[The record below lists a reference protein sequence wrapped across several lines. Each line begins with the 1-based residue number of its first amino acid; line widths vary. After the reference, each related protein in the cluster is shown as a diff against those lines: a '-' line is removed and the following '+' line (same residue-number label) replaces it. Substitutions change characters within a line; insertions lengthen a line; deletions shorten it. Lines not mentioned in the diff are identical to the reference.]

1 MSTQLLH
8 CPPWCVAVHA
18 VEDEGTVTRHRSN
31 IVDVAAIQPAG
42 ATALMLEVHRTEGE
56 PTTWVY
62 VGDGER
68 QYLELSVESA
78 VRVAAALERVG
89 ATT

>member
-1 MSTQLLH
+1 MNKQLPH
-8 CPPWCVAVHA
+8 CPPWCVAVHD
-18 VEDEGTVTRHRSN
+18 VEDEGALSRHRSH
-31 IVDVAAIQPAG
+31 IVDVAAVQPAG
-42 ATALMLEVHRTEGE
+42 ATTLLLEVHRTEGE

-68 QYLELSVESA
+68 QYLELSIESA

-89 ATT
+89 ATI